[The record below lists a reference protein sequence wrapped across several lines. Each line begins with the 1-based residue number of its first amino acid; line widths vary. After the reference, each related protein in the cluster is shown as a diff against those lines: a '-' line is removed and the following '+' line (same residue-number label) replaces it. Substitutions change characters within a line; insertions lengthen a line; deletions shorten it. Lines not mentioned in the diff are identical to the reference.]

1 MINVAQIGVGYWGP
15 NLLRNLIENPR
26 CKIKTV
32 VELSQ
37 DRRSYVKNLYP
48 KVNVSDNLNDVLLDS
63 SIKAVVISTPV
74 HTHFDLSMKCLS
86 AGKNILVE
94 KPMATSSQEVEAIK
108 LLANKTNLIAM
119 VGHTFLFNSS
129 VRYIKKIIDNGEIGD
144 LRYIYSQRLNLGR
157 IREDVDA
164 MWNLAP
170 HDISVIQYWMN
181 DIKPEN
187 IIKIGMD
194 YVQEKVDDVVFLNI
208 RYPNK
213 VIANIHVSWLDP
225 NKVRKI
231 VIVGS
236 KKMIVYDDISDDK
249 VTIFDKGIDPV
260 ADLKKNMDYDIQN
273 FTLTHNHRSGEIK
286 IPVID
291 SSEPLKNEINHFF
304 DCIIGSASC
313 ITGPEHAKSVV
324 EILELAK

>member
-194 YVQEKVDDVVFLNI
+194 YVQENVDDVVFLNI

-225 NKVRKI
+225 NKVRRM

-236 KKMIVYDDISDDK
+236 KKMIVYDDISKDK
-249 VTIFDKGIDPV
+249 VRLFDKGIDPV
-260 ADLKKNMDYDIQN
+260 ANLNENMDYDIQN
-273 FTLTHNHRSGEIK
+273 FTASHNHRSGEIT
-286 IPVID
+286 IPIIKWT
-291 SSEPLKNEINHFF
+291 EPLKNEINHFL
-304 DCIIGSASC
+304 DCIIDDVTC
-313 ITGPEHAKSVV
+313 ITGPEHAKNVV
-324 EILELAK
+324 RILELAK